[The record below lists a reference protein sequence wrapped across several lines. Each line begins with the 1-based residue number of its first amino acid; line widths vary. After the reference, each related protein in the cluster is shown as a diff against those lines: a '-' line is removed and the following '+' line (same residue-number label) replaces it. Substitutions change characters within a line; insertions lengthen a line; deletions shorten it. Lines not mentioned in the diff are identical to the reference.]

1 MTEKNTKECPYKKIH
16 WILAIG
22 VVILLAA
29 AFKLGYYKSSYHDFY
44 DTKYNRNI
52 ITVSGN
58 AELDTSPNKAELY
71 VAIVSEAMA
80 AKEAKDKNS
89 EISNNVIDALV
100 KQGLKKEEI
109 ETSSFTISPKYEWED
124 DDKGIGK
131 QVFKGYEVKHVL
143 KVTTQTIDK
152 VGEFLDAA
160 VDAGANNVE
169 QVRFGLTKGKEAE
182 VKTDALYKAAK
193 NAEEKAIVLATSL
206 RVNVKKVVSIQETS
220 FSYVPYYYDARS
232 FEGAASAMEKSTL
245 VIAPKNVEVTANVNV
260 VFGMK

>member
-1 MTEKNTKECPYKKIH
+1 MEKKNECTYKKFH

-22 VVILLAA
+22 FVILLAA
-29 AFKLGYYKSSYHDFY
+29 AFKLGYYKSSYHDDY
-44 DTKYNRNI
+44 DAKYNRNI

-58 AELDTSPNKAELY
+58 SEIDTAPDKAEMY
-71 VAIVSEAMA
+71 VAVTNEALA
-80 AKEAKDKNS
+80 AKDAKDKNS
-89 EISNNVIDALV
+89 ETNNNIIDALI
-100 KQGLKKEEI
+100 KQGLKKEDI
-109 ETSSFTISPKYEWED
+109 ETSSFTISPRYTWEND
-124 DDKGIGK
+124 EKGNGK

-169 QVRFGLTKGKEAE
+169 QIRFGLTKEKEAE
-182 VKTDALYKAAK
+182 VKTEALYEAAK

-206 RVNVKKVVSIQETS
+206 GVNLKKAVSIQETS
-220 FSYVPYYYDARS
+220 FSYQPYYYDARS
-232 FEGAASAMEKSTL
+232 VEVSAMAKMESTPI
-245 VIAPKNVEVTANVNV
+245 VAPKSVEVKANVNV